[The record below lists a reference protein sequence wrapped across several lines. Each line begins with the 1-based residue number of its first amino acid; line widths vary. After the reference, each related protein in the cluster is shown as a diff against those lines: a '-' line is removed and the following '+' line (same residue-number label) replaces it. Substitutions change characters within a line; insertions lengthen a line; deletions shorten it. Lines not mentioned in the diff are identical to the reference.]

1 MPESPLTKIS
11 FIEPM
16 SALAVRKLPEGL
28 DWLYEIKFDGYR
40 CLAGKDA
47 GGVSLWS
54 RRGNDFT
61 SQFPAIA
68 KACEY
73 LPVGTLVDGEI
84 VATGRQRA
92 NLVQP
97 DAASSVPGFRH
108 SLLCLRHSHILW
120 PQHAARE
127 SPKAAQC
134 THRGAVAYSQS
145 ILCRRRFAN
154 RRGIRGGYDTRGDS
168 DRPRGS

>member
-1 MPESPLTKIS
+1 MTDAGVPTDQNQLHRAHVRARGSQATRRAGL
-11 FIEPM
+11 
-16 SALAVRKLPEGL
+16 ALR
-28 DWLYEIKFDGYR
+28 DQFDGYR

-97 DAASSVPGFRH
+97 DAASSV
-108 SLLCLRHSHILW
+108 
-120 PQHAARE
+120 
-127 SPKAAQC
+127 
-134 THRGAVAYSQS
+134 
-145 ILCRRRFAN
+145 
-154 RRGIRGGYDTRGDS
+154 
-168 DRPRGS
+168 